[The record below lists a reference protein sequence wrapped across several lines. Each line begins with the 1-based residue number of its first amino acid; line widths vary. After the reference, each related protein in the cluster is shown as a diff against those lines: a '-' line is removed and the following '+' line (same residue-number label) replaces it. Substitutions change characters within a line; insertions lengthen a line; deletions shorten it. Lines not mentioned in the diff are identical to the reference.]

1 MTKKQFW
8 TDQEKLAHVQSVV
21 SGVLTARQAAAAS
34 GVPLVLL
41 RSWLRQFRA
50 GMLGAS
56 AYVGIDLWLDEVCLL
71 DIELQLQGAE
81 PLQSKTLADWI
92 LDLVSTE
99 LGVRRSKAPLQET
112 NSSSAEVQPTESDA
126 RWTQRRKRELT
137 RAILGGRLTLQ
148 EACAQHGLSPGIV
161 KGWLARNSK
170 IERARCRVEIE
181 RVWLKRMEPHFRREG
196 IQARSDLD
204 AAVEWI
210 RRLIHRRLGSGTAL
224 MKSPKGVAKER
235 PYSPRDG
242 RPKP

>member
-8 TDQEKLAHVQSVV
+8 SDQEKLAHVESIV
-21 SGVLTARQAAAAS
+21 SGVFTARQVAAAS
-34 GVPLVLL
+34 EVPLVLL
-41 RSWLRQFRA
+41 RSWLRQFRT

-56 AYVGIDLWLDEVCLL
+56 DYVAIDLWLDEVCLL
-71 DIELQLQGAE
+71 DIELLLQGAE
-81 PLQSKTLADWI
+81 PLPSKTVADWI

-99 LGVRRSKAPLQET
+99 LRVRRSSAPVLEPNPSTAKAPAE
-112 NSSSAEVQPTESDA
+112 SSA

-137 RAILGGRLTLQ
+137 RAILGGRLSLQ
-148 EACAQHGLSPGIV
+148 EACAQHGLSPAVV

-181 RVWLKRMEPHFRREG
+181 RIWLKRMEPHFRREG

-210 RRLIHRRLGSGTAL
+210 RRLVHRRLGSGTAL
-224 MKSPKGVAKER
+224 IKSPKDVTKER
-235 PYSPRDG
+235 PYSRPRDR

>member
-1 MTKKQFW
+1 MTRKQFW
-8 TDQEKLAHVQSVV
+8 SEQEKLAHVQSVV
-21 SGVLTARQAAAAS
+21 SGALTARQVAAAS
-34 GVPLVLL
+34 EVPLVLL

-56 AYVGIDLWLDEVCLL
+56 DYVAIDLWLDEVCLL
-71 DIELQLQGAE
+71 DIELLLQGAE
-81 PLQSKTLADWI
+81 PLQSKTVADWI

-99 LGVRRSKAPLQET
+99 LRVRRSPAPVPQPNPST
-112 NSSSAEVQPTESDA
+112 AKTPTESNA

-137 RAILGGRLTLQ
+137 RAILGGRLSLQ
-148 EACAQHGLSPGIV
+148 EACAQHGLSPSVV

-181 RVWLKRMEPHFRREG
+181 RIWLKRMEPHFRRED

-210 RRLIHRRLGSGTAL
+210 RRLVHRRLGSGTAL
-224 MKSPKGVAKER
+224 MKSPKGGAKER
-235 PYSPRDG
+235 PYSRPRDE